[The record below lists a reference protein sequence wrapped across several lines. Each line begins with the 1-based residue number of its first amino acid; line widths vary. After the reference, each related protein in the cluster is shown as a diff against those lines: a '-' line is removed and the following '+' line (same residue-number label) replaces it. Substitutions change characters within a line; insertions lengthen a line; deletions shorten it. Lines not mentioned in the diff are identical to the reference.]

1 VSGTAFDSVP
11 SLQSERSVIFATR
24 NEESPMTPSAQ
35 GRASEGRR
43 IALVLGGGGMK
54 GFAHIG
60 VLKALEERGIRPAL
74 LAGTSIGAMVAAAAV
89 SGMSA
94 DELARRAESLRRRD
108 LFRINHFGMLMDRMR
123 SRSIYMEEPLR
134 DLCAA
139 IVPTGTFEDLPT
151 ELLVNTVDI
160 ERGTQIVWG
169 LPGLRDVSVQ
179 DAVYASCSLPGFF
192 PPGHVD
198 GRMCVDGGVI
208 DNMPAAVASLGMDMV
223 IAVDVGSSDLVM
235 LPGVAQQGFATIY
248 MRAATTMMHSLQQFP
263 LSQWS
268 GPPML
273 LIRPKVG
280 KDWLSFTNSV
290 QHIREGYR
298 AAAKALEHFDTYLEQ
313 PGGIFPRKRVEL
325 SVSRDKCIGCGLC
338 AAIAPTYFGLDSSGK
353 AFARTKVVE
362 WSAADGDFVHHC
374 PTLAI
379 DATRIDLVTPP
390 QSAELVDHPSPEPSK
405 AVGAA

>member
-1 VSGTAFDSVP
+1 
-11 SLQSERSVIFATR
+11 
-24 NEESPMTPSAQ
+24 MTPSNQ
-35 GRASEGRR
+35 GGGASGGRK

-60 VLKALEERGIRPAL
+60 VLKALEERGIRPTVY
-74 LAGTSIGAMVAAAAV
+74 AGTSIGAMVAAATVA
-89 SGMSA
+89 GMPP
-94 DELARRAESLRRRD
+94 DDLAQRAESLKRRD
-108 LFRINHFGMLMDRMR
+108 LFRINHFGMLLDRMK

-134 DLCAA
+134 ELCAA
-139 IVPTGTFEDLPT
+139 VVPSGTFDESSAP
-151 ELLVNTVDI
+151 LLVNTVDL

-169 LPGLRDVSVQ
+169 LPGLRDVSMQ

-192 PPGHVD
+192 PPGLVD
-198 GRMCVDGGVI
+198 GRYCVDGGVI
-208 DNMPAAVASLGMDMV
+208 DNLPAHVASLGMDMV
-223 IAVDVGSSDLVM
+223 IAVDVGSSDLER
-235 LPGVAQQGFATIY
+235 LPGVAQHGFASIY
-248 MRAATTMMHSLQQFP
+248 MRSAMTMMHALQQYP

-280 KDWLSFTNSV
+280 RDWLSFNNSV
-290 QHIREGYR
+290 QNIREGYR
-298 AAAKALEHFDTYLEQ
+298 AAAKALEHFEAYLEQ

-325 SVSRDKCIGCGLC
+325 SVNQEKCIGCGLC
-338 AAIAPTYFGLDSSGK
+338 VALAPTYFGLDSTGK
-353 AFARTKVVE
+353 AFARTKIVE
-362 WSAADGDFVHHC
+362 WSSADGDFVAQC

-390 QSAELVDHPSPEPSK
+390 QAAELVDSPVSEPSK

>member
-1 VSGTAFDSVP
+1 MTSPNQDKASG
-11 SLQSERSVIFATR
+11 
-24 NEESPMTPSAQ
+24 
-35 GRASEGRR
+35 GRK

-60 VLKALEERGIRPAL
+60 VLKALEERGITPSL
-74 LAGTSIGAMVAAAAV
+74 YAGTSIGAMVAAAAV
-89 SGMSA
+89 GGMTP
-94 DELARRAESLRRRD
+94 DELARRAEGLRRRD

-123 SRSIYMEEPLR
+123 SRSIYLEEPLR
-134 DLCAA
+134 NLCEAL
-139 IVPTGTFEDLPT
+139 IPKGSFDEMSSP
-151 ELLVNTVDI
+151 LLVNTVDL

-192 PPGHVD
+192 PPGQVD

-208 DNMPAAVASLGMDMV
+208 DNLPAAVSALGMDMV
-223 IAVDVGSSDLVM
+223 IAVDVGSSDLARDPAVS
-235 LPGVAQQGFATIY
+235 QQGFASIY
-248 MRAATTMMHSLQQFP
+248 MRSAMTMMHALQQFP
-263 LSQWS
+263 LEQWS

-280 KDWLSFTNSV
+280 RDWLSFTNSV

-298 AAAKALEHFDTYLEQ
+298 AAAKALEHFDTYIEQ

-325 SVSRDKCIGCGLC
+325 SVSREKCIGCGLC
-338 AAIAPTYFGLDSSGK
+338 AALAPTYMGLDSSGK
-353 AFARTKVVE
+353 AFTRTRVVE
-362 WSAADGDFVHHC
+362 WSAADGEFVHHC
-374 PTLAI
+374 PTSAI
-379 DATRIDLVTPP
+379 EANRIDLVTPP
-390 QSAELVDHPSPEPSK
+390 QSAELVDAPVGTTSK

>member
-1 VSGTAFDSVP
+1 M
-11 SLQSERSVIFATR
+11 
-24 NEESPMTPSAQ
+24 MTPSNDGK
-35 GRASEGRR
+35 GRASGRAERAAGSAPR

-60 VLKALEERGIRPAL
+60 VLKALEERGIRPVRY
-74 LAGTSIGAMVAAAAV
+74 AGTSIGALIGAAAV
-89 SGMSA
+89 AGMSP

-108 LFRINHFGMLMDRMR
+108 LFRLNHFGMLMDRMR

-134 DLCAA
+134 DLCNA
-139 IVPTGTFEDLPT
+139 IVPDGTFDDLET
-151 ELLVNTVDI
+151 DLQVNTVDV

-169 LPGLRDVSVQ
+169 LSGLRDVSVR

-192 PPGHVD
+192 PPGQVD
-198 GRMCVDGGVI
+198 GRMCIDGGVI
-208 DNMPAAVASLGMDMV
+208 DNMPAAIASLDMDMV
-223 IAVDVGSSDLVM
+223 IAVDVGSSDLEM

-248 MRAATTMMHSLQQFP
+248 MRAATTMMHALQQFP
-263 LSQWS
+263 LAQWS

-273 LIRPKVG
+273 LVRPKVG
-280 KDWLSFTNSV
+280 RDWLSFSQSV

-325 SVSRDKCIGCGLC
+325 NVIREKCIGCGLC

-362 WSAADGDFVHHC
+362 WSSADGDFVHHC

-379 DATRIDLVTPP
+379 EATRQDLVTPP
-390 QSAELVDHPSPEPSK
+390 GSAELVDSTAGESST
-405 AVGAA
+405 AVDAA

>member
-1 VSGTAFDSVP
+1 
-11 SLQSERSVIFATR
+11 
-24 NEESPMTPSAQ
+24 MTPSKPSSAIA
-35 GRASEGRR
+35 GRK

-60 VLKALEERGIRPAL
+60 VLKALEELGLKPAVY
-74 LAGTSIGAMVAAAAV
+74 AGTSIGAIVAAAAV
-89 SGMSA
+89 GGMSP

-108 LFRINHFGMLMDRMR
+108 LFRINHFGMLMDRMK
-123 SRSIYMEEPLR
+123 SQSIYLEEPMRVVCDSL
-134 DLCAA
+134 
-139 IVPTGTFEDLPT
+139 VPAGTFDDLPSP
-151 ELLVNTVDI
+151 LLVNTVDI

-169 LPGLRDVSVQ
+169 LPGLRDVSVR

-192 PPGHVD
+192 PPGKVD

-208 DNMPAAVASLGMDMV
+208 DNLPAAVAAIGMDMV
-223 IAVDVGSSDLVM
+223 IAVDVGSSDTTLM
-235 LPGVAQQGFATIY
+235 PGIAQLGFATVY
-248 MRAATTMMHSLQQFP
+248 MRSATTMMHALQQFP

-280 KDWLSFTNSV
+280 RDWLSFNNAV

-298 AAAKALEHFDTYLEQ
+298 AAAKALEHIDTYIEQ

-325 SVSRDKCIGCGLC
+325 SVSREKCIGCGLC
-338 AAIAPTYFGLDSSGK
+338 AALAPTYFGLDSSGK

-390 QSAELVDHPSPEPSK
+390 GSAELVDEPGEPSK

>member
-1 VSGTAFDSVP
+1 
-11 SLQSERSVIFATR
+11 
-24 NEESPMTPSAQ
+24 MTPSMQ
-35 GRASEGRR
+35 GGVGAGRR
-43 IALVLGGGGMK
+43 IALVLGGGGIK

-74 LAGTSIGAMVAAAAV
+74 YAGTSIGAMVAAGAV
-89 SGMSA
+89 AGMA
-94 DELARRAESLRRRD
+94 PDELARRAQSLKRRD
-108 LFRINHFGMLMDRMR
+108 LFRLNHFGMLMDRMR
-123 SRSIYMEEPLR
+123 SASIYLEEPLR
-134 DLCAA
+134 ALADA
-139 IVPTGTFEDLPT
+139 IVPEGTFERLSTP
-151 ELLVNTVDI
+151 LLVNTVDL

-169 LPGLRDVSVQ
+169 LPGLRDVSVR
-179 DAVYASCSLPGFF
+179 DAVYASCALPGFF
-192 PPGHVD
+192 PPGRVN

-208 DNMPAAVASLGMDMV
+208 DNLPAAIAGIGMDML
-223 IAVDVGSSDLVM
+223 IAVDVGSSDTTLV
-235 LPGVAQQGFATIY
+235 PEIAKEGFASIY
-248 MRAATTMMHSLQQFP
+248 MRSATTMMHALQQFP
-263 LSQWS
+263 LTQWS

-280 KDWLSFTNSV
+280 RDWLSFANSV
-290 QHIREGYR
+290 EHIREGYR
-298 AAAKALEHFDTYLEQ
+298 ATAKALEHIETYLEQ

-325 SVSRDKCIGCGLC
+325 IVSREKCIGCGLC
-338 AAIAPTYFGLDSSGK
+338 AALAPTYFGLDSSGK

-390 QSAELVDHPSPEPSK
+390 QSAELVDDEALRPSK

>member
-1 VSGTAFDSVP
+1 
-11 SLQSERSVIFATR
+11 
-24 NEESPMTPSAQ
+24 MTPSKQARGTQ
-35 GRASEGRR
+35 GRK

-60 VLKALEERGIRPAL
+60 VLKALEERGIRPAVY
-74 LAGTSIGAMVAAAAV
+74 AGTSIGAMVAAATVA
-89 SGMSA
+89 GMTP

-108 LFRINHFGMLMDRMR
+108 LFRINHFGMLMDRMK

-134 DLCAA
+134 DLCASV
-139 IVPTGTFEDLPT
+139 VPPGSFDDVTTP
-151 ELLVNTVDI
+151 LLVNTVDL

-169 LPGLRDVSVQ
+169 LPGLRDVSVR

-192 PPGHVD
+192 PPGKVD
-198 GRMCVDGGVI
+198 DRMCVDGGVI
-208 DNMPAAVASLGMDMV
+208 DNLPAAIAALGTDMV
-223 IAVDVGSSDLVM
+223 IAVDVGSSDLAL

-280 KDWLSFTNSV
+280 RDWLSFSSHGT
-290 QHIREGYR
+290 HIREGYR
-298 AAAKALEHFDTYLEQ
+298 AAAKALEHFEAYLEQ

-325 SVSRDKCIGCGLC
+325 SVSREKCIGCGLC
-338 AAIAPTYFGLDSSGK
+338 AALAPTYFGMDSSGK
-353 AFARTKVVE
+353 AFARTKIVE
-362 WSAADGDFVHHC
+362 WSGADGDFVHHC

-379 DATRIDLVTPP
+379 EATRIDLVTPP
-390 QSAELVDHPSPEPSK
+390 QSAQLVDDSGVPGAER
-405 AVGAA
+405 GAA

>member
-1 VSGTAFDSVP
+1 
-11 SLQSERSVIFATR
+11 
-24 NEESPMTPSAQ
+24 MTPTTHPKSSA
-35 GRASEGRR
+35 GRK

-60 VLKALEERGIRPAL
+60 VLKALEEHGIRPAVF
-74 LAGTSIGAMVAAAAV
+74 AGTSIGAMVAAATVA
-89 SGMSA
+89 GMTP

-108 LFRINHFGMLMDRMR
+108 LFRINHFGMLMERMK
-123 SRSIYMEEPLR
+123 SRSIYLEEPLR
-134 DLCAA
+134 DLCSSV
-139 IVPTGTFEDLPT
+139 IPEGTFDESPMP
-151 ELLVNTVDI
+151 LLVNTVDL

-169 LPGLRDVSVQ
+169 LPGLRDVSIR

-192 PPGHVD
+192 PPGKVD
-198 GRMCVDGGVI
+198 GRVCVDGGVI
-208 DNMPAAVASLGMDMV
+208 DNLPAAIASLNMDMV
-223 IAVDVGSSDLVM
+223 IAVDVGSSDLAK
-235 LPGVAQQGFATIY
+235 LPEIGQQGFATIY
-248 MRAATTMMHSLQQFP
+248 MRAATTMMHSLQQYP

-280 KDWLSFTNSV
+280 RDWLSFTNSV

-298 AAAKALEHFDTYLEQ
+298 AASRALEHFDSYSEQ
-313 PGGIFPRKRVEL
+313 PGGIYPRKRVEL
-325 SVSRDKCIGCGLC
+325 TVSREKCIGCGLC
-338 AAIAPTYFGLDSSGK
+338 ASLAPTYFGMDSSGK

-362 WSAADGDFVHHC
+362 WSAADGDFIHHC

-379 DATRIDLVTPP
+379 EATRIDLVTPP
-390 QSAELVDHPSPEPSK
+390 QSAELVDSPATPAK